1 MHVRFIDDVLYIID
15 PIEIHTVMYCIIMI
29 QQEVQNDIKYIMI
42 IILQSNMTQYKTKKR
57 IILEEYKMTY

>member
-29 QQEVQNDIKYIMI
+29 QLVQNDIKCIMI

-57 IILEEYKMTY
+57 IILEEYKMIY